1 MVVSGGICFMSP
13 VYPKRITHHHTTC
26 TYCILNS
33 TNTTNNNNNDDEMEA
48 LRRKDEEMAAI
59 RQALS
64 PNSFDEDE
72 NNVNVNDN
80 DNDKIEREEEEE
92 EDEVHY
98 HEGATPLFL
107 AIEST
112 DWRRALQIVQHS
124 PAQARTWVSSL
135 GTVEN
140 NDL

>member
-33 TNTTNNNNNDDEMEA
+33 TNTTNNNNNDDEIEA

-72 NNVNVNDN
+72 DDNININDN
-80 DNDKIEREEEEE
+80 DNGPKD